1 MKVSVDT
8 IYAHIG
14 TTDLVSQLM
23 KRNSPPPPAPPATG
37 GVGAQVDI
45 AITETHS
52 LTFN

>member
-23 KRNSPPPPAPPATG
+23 KRNSPPPATG
-37 GVGAQVDI
+37 GVGAQVDV

>member
-23 KRNSPPPPAPPATG
+23 KRNSPPPPPATG
-37 GVGAQVDI
+37 GVGAQVDV